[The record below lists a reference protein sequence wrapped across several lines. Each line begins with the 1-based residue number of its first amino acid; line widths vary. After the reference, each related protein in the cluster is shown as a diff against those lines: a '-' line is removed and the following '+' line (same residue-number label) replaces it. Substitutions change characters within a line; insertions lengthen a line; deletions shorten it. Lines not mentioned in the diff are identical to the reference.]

1 MHTSADTRSI
11 DAHHNQYDSSYNYDG
26 AGHCPLLL
34 SLPQRC
40 IEYYIQPGTYVAN
53 PEPNMEDISAVKKS
67 QVSKLKKKP
76 MSDRV
81 VDKEASKFIKKEK
94 SKPNLEEW

>member
-1 MHTSADTRSI
+1 M
-11 DAHHNQYDSSYNYDG
+11 
-26 AGHCPLLL
+26 
-34 SLPQRC
+34 
-40 IEYYIQPGTYVAN
+40 AN